1 MGLKIRR
8 MAPIYLSA
16 LLATMLAVTLML
28 VALSA
33 FPRLVRPQSGE
44 PHALA
49 ILRACR
55 SWYVILAV
63 TAAAGFLLV
72 LAVSLFLCLRSFQ
85 QGDAPLHLVIFMCA
99 VLLVLTGFI
108 GLGMLAIEQVPQLYQ
123 QAGADIAQLET
134 GTLEEATVWVSP
146 KTRQAHVPGP
156 YSSSRDSDGL
166 TRLGI
171 IGGVVGNRWE
181 NVYVP
186 DAMGFTLDQEHLFN
200 ENYSIDWNEE
210 HARQY
215 HVTYT
220 SAFHLVVDIVPLA
233 MPH

>member
-1 MGLKIRR
+1 MRLKHRR
-8 MAPIYLSA
+8 MAPIYFLA
-16 LLATMLAVTLML
+16 LLATMLACTLIL

-33 FPRLVRPQSGE
+33 LPWFIRPQAGVS
-44 PHALA
+44 PALSL
-49 ILRACR
+49 LRACR
-55 SWYVILAV
+55 VWYVVLAV
-63 TAAAGFLLV
+63 TAAVGFLLV
-72 LAVSLFLCLRSFQ
+72 LAVSLVLCFRAFQ
-85 QGDAPLHLVIFMCA
+85 QGDAPPRLVLCMCA
-99 VLLVLTGFI
+99 TLLALTGFL
-108 GLGMLAIEQVPQLYQ
+108 GLGMLAIEKVPQLYR
-123 QAGADIAQLET
+123 QAGADIAQLEA
-134 GTLEEATVWVSP
+134 GALEEATVWISP
-146 KTRQAHVPGP
+146 KTRAAHVPGP

-171 IGGVVGNRWE
+171 IGGEIGNHWE
-181 NVYVP
+181 NVYLP

-233 MPH
+233 IPH